1 MLTNT
6 HGLTGMLALPGSLG
20 QLHKLLGLFHQ
31 MENSRNDIGTTLY
44 NTAGDR

>member
-6 HGLTGMLALPGSLG
+6 RGLTGMLALPGSLG

-31 MENSRNDIGTTLY
+31 MESIGTTLY
-44 NTAGDR
+44 NAAGDR